1 MTHDRRSF
9 LKTAAGASAL
19 ALLPPNLRAALAE
32 PFPRRTGTIADVE
45 HVVIFM
51 QENRSFDHYFGTL
64 KGVRGFSDPRAITLP
79 SGKPVWYQPKDGE
92 EFTPF
97 HLDSRTTSAQCL
109 ASLDHSWKGAYD
121 LWKNYDAWI
130 PTKTKMTMGY
140 FDRRDIPFFHALADS
155 FTICDAYHC
164 SVFGPTNP
172 NRLHLF
178 SGTSGLTAGYDGTG
192 CVANPS
198 DEDNETADIRND
210 SKKFKPFEWATYA
223 EALEAAGVDWRVYQ
237 EYDNFGDN
245 GLAYFKDFRAP
256 VHHPKLVERG
266 RSWVKGS
273 NKENAKTSRGEHL
286 VSAFAE
292 DVALGRL
299 PKVSWIVAPT
309 IMSEHPQA
317 PPGFGESLMSRL
329 LDALAAN
336 RKVWSKTAFIL
347 NYDENDGFF
356 DHVPP
361 AIPPLTSDIGA
372 STVSMAGEDYH
383 GVPFGFGPRVPM
395 LVISPWSVG
404 GFVNSQLFDHT
415 SVLRFLETRF
425 GVAAPNISAWRRAVA
440 GDLTSAFDFS
450 QEAPPALPEAGDSMK
465 RAEKQCKLPAP
476 NYAREDLP
484 RQESGGKAR
493 PAAAL
498 CARFR
503 RRDRHE
509 RLRDRAR
516 QQRTRGCR
524 IANRRRRRQDRPVV
538 LHGGGGQDPDLHP
551 APQRGLRFQPAR
563 PQRLLPQVRGRRQRQ
578 GPGVVLGRPVQR
590 GERFRGRRHSAQ
602 RLRQELVDDGRTR
615 QRDGGHHR
623 PRQDG
628 ELVRR
633 LGRGP
638 GLRAPVRG
646 PHRERQP
653 PQGAIRCWAKG
664 RIRPRVGRC
673 SPCPI
678 SSPSCASCW
687 CRSSRSPS

>member
-32 PFPRRTGTIADVE
+32 PFARRTGTIADVE

-140 FDRRDIPFFHALADS
+140 FDRRDIAFFHALADS

-178 SGTSGLTAGYDGTG
+178 SGTSGLTAGYDGTD
-192 CVANPS
+192 CVANPG
-198 DEDNETADIRND
+198 DEDNETADIGND

-223 EALEAAGVDWRVYQ
+223 EALETAGVDWRVYQ

-273 NKENAKTSRGEHL
+273 NKENARTSRGEHL

-317 PPGFGESLMSRL
+317 PPGFGESLVSRL

-336 RKVWSKTAFIL
+336 RKVWSKTVFLL

-356 DHVPP
+356 DHMPP

-404 GFVNSQLFDHT
+404 GFVNSEAFDHT

-450 QEAPPALPEAGDSMK
+450 QEALPALPEAGDSMK

-476 NYAREDLP
+476 NYAHEDLP
-484 RQESGGKAR
+484 RQERGGK
-493 PAAAL
+493 
-498 CARFR
+498 
-503 RRDRHE
+503 
-509 RLRDRAR
+509 
-516 QQRTRGCR
+516 
-524 IANRRRRRQDRPVV
+524 
-538 LHGGGGQDPDLHP
+538 
-551 APQRGLRFQPAR
+551 PAR
-563 PQRLLPQVRGRRQRQ
+563 PLPYALDFGGGTIANGFAIALANNGRAGAALRIAAADAKTGPWFFTVEAGKTLTYTLPRSGAYDFSLLGPNGFFRRFAGGDNDKVQASFSAGQFSVANASAADVTLRNGYDKDWSMTVAPGNSTVVTIDLAKTANWYDVSAEGQGFVRQ
-578 GPGVVLGRPVQR
+578 
-590 GERFRGRRHSAQ
+590 FA
-602 RLRQELVDDGRTR
+602 
-615 QRDGGHHR
+615 GHI
-623 PRQDG
+623 
-628 ELVRR
+628 EN
-633 LGRGP
+633 
-638 GLRAPVRG
+638 
-646 PHRERQP
+646 
-653 PQGAIRCWAKG
+653 GAA
-664 RIRPRVGRC
+664 
-673 SPCPI
+673 
-678 SSPSCASCW
+678 
-687 CRSSRSPS
+687 SRSDPLLG